1 MFMKK
6 AILWITILFV
16 GIQFIKIEVPT
27 VSNIKKAYE
36 LNASNRVLSILE
48 RSCFDCHSNNTNY
61 PWYSKVAPI
70 SWYINSHIKKGR
82 KILIFLNWEWPYSKR
97 LENTLKF

>member
-36 LNASNRVLSILE
+36 LNASNRVLSILD
-48 RSCFDCHSNNTNY
+48 RSCFDCHSNKQT
-61 PWYSKVAPI
+61 
-70 SWYINSHIKKGR
+70 
-82 KILIFLNWEWPYSKR
+82 ILGIVK
-97 LENTLKF
+97 